1 VSSKRGQRRR
11 KCKRNGKPKQ
21 PHETMQEA
29 VAEARRLKLKH
40 PADDF
45 DAYHCRTDRGGC
57 GKYHVGNRTE
67 TVRRAIA
74 ERRGEV

>member
-1 VSSKRGQRRR
+1 
-11 KCKRNGKPKQ
+11 
-21 PHETMQEA
+21 MQEA